1 MLSCPQTK
9 WVESNA
15 LVIWFPPTSWMVCFG
30 LVFDIKIVYTN
41 TRYINGGRFGVWLS
55 DKWCVYG
62 GWPAEWHGG
71 ERVMVSS
78 ICGGMV
84 WHWVCYIYYG
94 TALARGHVPSLLC
107 PCHSYQADALAV
119 TYGWPFEN
127 ITMQWW
133 YCVTVWCNFLSW
145 LF

>member
-1 MLSCPQTK
+1 MYGSLT
-9 WVESNA
+9 ND
-15 LVIWFPPTSWMVCFG
+15 VCMG
-30 LVFDIKIVYTN
+30 A
-41 TRYINGGRFGVWLS
+41 GHPSGM
-55 DKWCVYG
+55 
-62 GWPAEWHGG
+62 GG

-127 ITMQWW
+127 ITMQ
-133 YCVTVWCNFLSW
+133 
-145 LF
+145 